1 MDLAILALIEEQGTL
16 NQLFGD
22 FSYLAPFVILLLCGI
37 GLPLPEEVS
46 LIGAGLLLHKGEV
59 EFLPIV
65 LVCSSA
71 ILLGDSIPF
80 LLGKKYGAKALDKP
94 WVRRRFH
101 PRRFKR
107 LKERFDEHGTWATF
121 SFRFFP
127 GARIPGYFVAGTM
140 GMSTL
145 RFLLLDGLGVLLTV
159 PISIWVGKL
168 FANQIDRLKAT
179 MHDLHLILAFIALSL
194 VLILAIRGW
203 RQSKAKLAR
212 RKGLGDDPP
221 GEALDMLARSDDSGE
236 PTKSGGG
243 AETSEPGESTS
254 DFGAGLEKESGS
266 GPGA

>member
-1 MDLAILALIEEQGTL
+1 MDLAFLALIEEQGTL

-22 FSYLAPFVILLLCGI
+22 FSYLAPFIVLLLCGV

-46 LIGAGLLLHKGEV
+46 LIGAGLLLHQGQV

-65 LVCSSA
+65 VVCSSA

-80 LLGKKYGAKALDKP
+80 MLGKKYGATALDKP
-94 WVRRRFH
+94 WIRRRFH

-107 LKERFDEHGTWATF
+107 LKERFDEHGSWATF

-127 GARIPGYFVAGTM
+127 GARIPGYFMAGTM
-140 GMSTL
+140 GMNTL

-168 FANQIDRLKAT
+168 FATQIDRLKST

-194 VLILAIRGW
+194 VLILVIRGW
-203 RQSKAKLAR
+203 RQRKSKLSR
-212 RKGLGDDPP
+212 RRWIGDDPP
-221 GEALDMLARSDDSGE
+221 EEAVDMAAQADKFTPKSDLG
-236 PTKSGGG
+236 
-243 AETSEPGESTS
+243 
-254 DFGAGLEKESGS
+254 FGAGLEKESES
-266 GPGA
+266 GPEA